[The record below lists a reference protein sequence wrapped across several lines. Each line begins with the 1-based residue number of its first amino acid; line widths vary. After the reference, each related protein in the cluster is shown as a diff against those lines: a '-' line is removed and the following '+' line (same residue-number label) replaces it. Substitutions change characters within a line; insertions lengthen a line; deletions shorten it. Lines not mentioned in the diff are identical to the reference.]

1 MLNEEIFMK
10 YITALAEM
18 YAPKPLSDVVM
29 EMYYLVLK
37 DMNEK
42 DFISSVEKLMS
53 EWNYSYMPKPAHILN
68 ALKSKENFEVEANN
82 EWKLVVEAVE
92 RQGRYKNVVFENLA
106 TNSAVHT
113 ITGGDWSEL
122 CSKTYEQLD
131 WIKKEFV
138 KFYIHFRNSHQKLTD
153 KMLTGLN
160 DEIKAVEIK
169 SSVNDT
175 KILKSNKNAIE
186 SKIDSKKQQLNNLI
200 SNSVKKF

>member
-1 MLNEEIFMK
+1 MLDKRMFAEA
-10 YITALAEM
+10 ITGLAELFD
-18 YAPKPLSDVVM
+18 KKLSQATLKI
-29 EMYYLVLK
+29 YYEVLK
-37 DMNEK
+37 DMSEK
-42 DFISSVEKLMS
+42 DFIASVEKLMS
-53 EWNYSYMPKPAHILN
+53 EWSYSYMPKPAHILN

-82 EWKLVVEAVE
+82 EWKKVIEAVE

-122 CSKTYEQLD
+122 CNKTYEQLD

-138 KFYIHFRNSHQKLTD
+138 KFYIHFRNNPQKLTD
-153 KMLTGLN
+153 KMLLGLN

-169 SSVNDT
+169 SSVRDT

-186 SKIDSKKQQLNNLI
+186 SKIDSKKQHINNLI
-200 SNSVKKF
+200 AKSVKKF